1 MSKNTQAAEEFL
13 EEDVQD
19 EAFAEERTN
28 GSSHIFVKVLSVLL
42 LAGLVA
48 GFFAPVY
55 FSFVDGTFNV
65 YLNGSILGGEG
76 SSLFNL
82 MLTGIQDF
90 MAGSE
95 KSFALFARL
104 VWTNKYLYGIAVA
117 GVLLLIT
124 TIITL
129 FTKKAAPV
137 WFRLGCIIAMIVFAF
152 YGGNVL
158 VDGTLTFDIVM
169 ITGAVAVIFMI
180 IHAFS
185 KGAKG
190 VAPAFCFILLI
201 AALVVTALYSF
212 VGEESSFALSA
223 AGYFFALLRD
233 VMRFAVGNISE
244 LTPPAV
250 QTYEL
255 VAYISFAVIV
265 VNLLLTAIQMGFI
278 KSNAFTIVR
287 YLVQLGV
294 SAAAVVMI
302 ALNVQTDDM
311 VNLLIPSIVV
321 AVFALIAV
329 LLTVI
334 AMVAS
339 RPKAETEEEETE
351 MPAFAPAM
359 DAIAQPMPAQQPVGA
374 QPMPQQP
381 VAQPMPAQ
389 QPVYGYGQPVYG
401 QQPYPYYQ
409 PAPNV
414 YININPST
422 GAVTTQT
429 EQFGAAAPTVAAPVT
444 NQPVAA
450 AQPQAAQAMPVV
462 ISAPVR
468 QEPAPQPAPE
478 QSFIP
483 AAPEPMPV
491 AEEKPA
497 KKRSFCAFLALI
509 LAFAAIGVFV
519 YHYWETINNLLFGGF
534 VVNNLDDMFS
544 ILLPCGFALGVLIGF
559 ICSLVALGKPSKVA
573 AFFAFLFYALGAG
586 ACFAD
591 IQLNH
596 GGIVNNITPDTDI
609 LAIAA
614 MALIVLAVLF
624 AFISIFRTRGVKK
637 EMITEEAPVAEQQ
650 EAPVVTEA
658 PVAEQPAVVEQV
670 AEQPS
675 PAPAVAPAPAPVSQ
689 TVASEKPLAAAPA
702 SQTATAGIIDAPA
715 EEPAEGETVEEQTD
729 AFMRTLS
736 PADKREFKKV
746 FLQGKAPAYLPAYEV
761 GGDNRR
767 FFDSVFVYLGKIR
780 SVISDNL
787 LGAMYDFMMAN
798 K

>member
-19 EAFAEERTN
+19 EVFAEETTN

-129 FTKKAAPV
+129 FTRKAAPV
-137 WFRLGCIIAMIVFAF
+137 WFRIGCIIAMLVLAF

-169 ITGAVAVIFMI
+169 ITGAVAVIFMV

-185 KGAKG
+185 AGAKG

-212 VGEESSFALSA
+212 MGEEDSFALSA
-223 AGYFFALLRD
+223 AGYFFAILRD
-233 VMRFAVGNISE
+233 VMRFAVGNISQF
-244 LTPPAV
+244 TAPAV

-255 VAYISFAVIV
+255 IAYISFAVIV
-265 VNLLLTAIQMGFI
+265 VNLVLTAVQMGLI
-278 KSNAFTIVR
+278 KSNAFTVIR
-287 YLVQLGV
+287 YLVQLGTSV
-294 SAAAVVMI
+294 AAIVMI

-311 VNLLIPSIVV
+311 LNLLIPSIVV

-334 AMVAS
+334 AMVATRS
-339 RPKAETEEEETE
+339 KEDETEEEPET
-351 MPAFAPAM
+351 PALSQAM
-359 DAIAQPMPAQQPVGA
+359 DAVAQPMAEQPVA
-374 QPMPQQP
+374 QPMAQQP

-389 QPVYGYGQPVYG
+389 QPVYGYGQQPPYG
-401 QQPYPYYQ
+401 QPPYPYYQ

-422 GAVTTQT
+422 GAVTAQS
-429 EQFGAAAPTVAAPVT
+429 APVVAAPAMT
-444 NQPVAA
+444 QPAVEETAPKA
-450 AQPQAAQAMPVV
+450 QAAQALPVVITAPAPVPAPAAAPMPVV
-462 ISAPVR
+462 VQQQSSAF
-468 QEPAPQPAPE
+468 EPQAE
-478 QSFIP
+478 
-483 AAPEPMPV
+483 

-497 KKRSFCAFLALI
+497 KKRSFCVFLSLI
-509 LAFAAIGVFV
+509 LALASVGVFV
-519 YHYWETINNLLFGGF
+519 YHYWETINGFFSGFSTELFT
-534 VVNNLDDMFS
+534 DMAF
-544 ILLPCGFALGVLIGF
+544 LLPCGFALGVLIGF
-559 ICSLVALGKPSKVA
+559 ICSLVAFFKPSKVA

>member
-19 EAFAEERTN
+19 EVFAEETTN

-129 FTKKAAPV
+129 FTRKAAPV
-137 WFRLGCIIAMIVFAF
+137 WFRIGCIIAMLVLAF

-169 ITGAVAVIFMI
+169 ITGAVAVIFMV

-185 KGAKG
+185 AGAKG

-212 VGEESSFALSA
+212 MGEEDSFALSA
-223 AGYFFALLRD
+223 AGYFFAILRD
-233 VMRFAVGNISE
+233 VMRFAVGNISQF
-244 LTPPAV
+244 TAPAV

-255 VAYISFAVIV
+255 IAYISFAVIV
-265 VNLLLTAIQMGFI
+265 VNLVLTAIQMGLI
-278 KSNAFTIVR
+278 KSNAFTVIR
-287 YLVQLGV
+287 YLVQLGTSV
-294 SAAAVVMI
+294 AAIVMI

-311 VNLLIPSIVV
+311 LNLLIPSIVV

-334 AMVAS
+334 AMVATRS
-339 RPKAETEEEETE
+339 KEEETEEEPET
-351 MPAFAPAM
+351 PALSQAM
-359 DAIAQPMPAQQPVGA
+359 DAVAQPMAEQPVA
-374 QPMPQQP
+374 QPMAQQP

-389 QPVYGYGQPVYG
+389 PLYGYGQQPLYG

-422 GAVTTQT
+422 GAVTAQS
-429 EQFGAAAPTVAAPVT
+429 APVVAAPAMT
-444 NQPVAA
+444 QPAVEETAPQA
-450 AQPQAAQAMPVV
+450 QAAQALPVVITAPAPAPAPPPAPPGGAFAPMPVV
-462 ISAPVR
+462 VQQQSSAF
-468 QEPAPQPAPE
+468 EPQAE
-478 QSFIP
+478 
-483 AAPEPMPV
+483 

-497 KKRSFCAFLALI
+497 KKRSFCVFLSLI
-509 LAFAAIGVFV
+509 LALASVGVFV

-609 LAIAA
+609 LAITA
-614 MALIVLAVLF
+614 MALIALAVIF
-624 AFISIFRTRGVKK
+624 AFIGIFRTRGVKK
-637 EMITEEAPVAEQQ
+637 EMIAEEETPAVAEQAA
-650 EAPVVTEA
+650 EEPVEQ
-658 PVAEQPAVVEQV
+658 PVAQPA
-670 AEQPS
+670 P
-675 PAPAVAPAPAPVSQ
+675 APAPAPVQS
-689 TVASEKPLAAAPA
+689 APA
-702 SQTATAGIIDAPA
+702 PAPAPVVEKAAEEPAVQQTATAGIIDAPDA
-715 EEPAEGETVEEQTD
+715 EATETETVEEQTD